1 MRVLVVGAGG
11 VGGYFGARLA
21 RAGVSVTFLA
31 RGAHLEAIRRH
42 GLRVRSSADGE
53 WIVKVDATGDAQR
66 LAPADVVLFCVKSF
80 DTQTA
85 AEAIAPAIGP
95 ETAVVSLQNGVDN
108 EEALGRV
115 LGPGHAVGGVAWVF
129 AAIESPGVI
138 VHRLGGRLAFGELD
152 GRPSPRLERLQAA
165 FTSAGVAAEVSKD
178 ITRVLWEKYLLIG
191 AQAGMTALTRAP
203 IGVIRSTAETWLMYR
218 RLVEE
223 LAALGLA
230 SGVRLAPDV
239 VDSIVRDA
247 GALAPTVF
255 SSLHTDLTQGRRLE
269 LEALHGHALRLGQRL
284 GVATPMLFA
293 VYAALRPHVDGAT
306 TRGAPE

>member
-31 RGAHLEAIRRH
+31 RGAHLEAMQRH
-42 GLRVRSSADGE
+42 GLRVRSSAEGE
-53 WIVKVDATGDAQR
+53 WTVKVDATGDAQR

-80 DTQTA
+80 DTQMA

-293 VYAALRPHVDGAT
+293 VYAALRPHADGAT

>member
-31 RGAHLEAIRRH
+31 RGAHLEAIQRH
-42 GLRVRSSADGE
+42 GLRVRSSAEGE
-53 WIVKVDATGDAQR
+53 WTVKVDATGDAQR

-80 DTQTA
+80 DTQAA

-108 EEALGRV
+108 EEALGHV

-152 GRPSPRLERLQAA
+152 GRPSPRLERLQATFA
-165 FTSAGVAAEVSKD
+165 SAGVAAEVSKD

-293 VYAALRPHVDGAT
+293 VYAALRPHAEGAT

>member
-31 RGAHLEAIRRH
+31 RGAHLEAIQRH
-42 GLRVRSSADGE
+42 GLRVRSSAEGE
-53 WIVKVDATGDAQR
+53 WTVKVDATGDAQR

-108 EEALGRV
+108 EEALGHV

-152 GRPSPRLERLQAA
+152 GRPSPRLESLQATFA
-165 FTSAGVAAEVSKD
+165 SAGVAAEVSKD

-247 GALAPTVF
+247 GALAPTEF

-293 VYAALRPHVDGAT
+293 VYAALRPHAEGAT

>member
-31 RGAHLEAIRRH
+31 RGAHLEAIQRH

-53 WIVKVDATGDAQR
+53 WTVKVDATGDAQR

-293 VYAALRPHVDGAT
+293 VYAALRPHADGAT

>member
-31 RGAHLEAIRRH
+31 RGAHLEAIQRH

-53 WIVKVDATGDAQR
+53 WTVKVDATGDAQR

-108 EEALGRV
+108 EEALGHV

-152 GRPSPRLERLQAA
+152 GHPSPRLERLQAA

-293 VYAALRPHVDGAT
+293 VYAALRPHAEGAT